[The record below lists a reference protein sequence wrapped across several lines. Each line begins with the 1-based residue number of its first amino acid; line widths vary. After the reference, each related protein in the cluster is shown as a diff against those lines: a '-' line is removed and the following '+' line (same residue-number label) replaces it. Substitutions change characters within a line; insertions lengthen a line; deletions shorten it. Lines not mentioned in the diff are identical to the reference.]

1 MVMGTPAFMSP
12 EQAKGERADHRVDIY
27 GVGAVLY
34 STLTGKPPFDEE
46 TPHQTV
52 LAVMSSE
59 PTRPRALVPTI
70 PPELELIVQK
80 AMARKPRRAYASM
93 SELDSALARFEEGF
107 VKRVG
112 VRTLSEPPPSIPPRP
127 GSAVDIASEL
137 DEARG
142 IRRRAI
148 AWMGLG
154 AALLVV
160 GGLSAAF
167 GVLAE
172 LAPNRALLPSELLL
186 ATLAVLG
193 SVFTPSLLF
202 LGWLRRSY
210 WNNSARMVGFVTA
223 VRAPVLAGV
232 AVYGIAALLG
242 RGVDALWPHLDASAA
257 TPNMSGWVG
266 WAPFLFGAALVAAGG
281 AALRL
286 RLTAH
291 SASLLKR
298 FAGGPVLVAAVSTA
312 CAAIL
317 ISGYE
322 ARDPTAAT
330 TTASGAPITAEAP
343 AALPLATATPGAAAP
358 PTPVTADPTPS
369 QAASAVS
376 PPPEKDAAPQTDLD
390 VAIAGGVEGLMELR
404 GRYPK
409 DPKVLK
415 PLALELA
422 KSPEQTSELLRVLDV
437 LFAEAPKEV
446 EDRELG
452 RMLYRAALSPTT
464 SQRALELM
472 RTRLGPT
479 GADMLFDIVLNNQEL
494 RGRAR
499 SALETA
505 DVQRNLSPPLKIA
518 YDLYFA
524 STCSARVDLLPQAI
538 KDGDERAIFV
548 LTLFSVKPKS
558 ACPKKKP
565 CYAPCG
571 KEAPAMEDAIKQI
584 RARLLASVPKPELAA
599 AFGAPLPR
607 ARRGPQDV
615 SEQRRHQ
622 ALDRLGA
629 QLEEPLVGEHAE
641 ASERLLAP
649 GRDRAARQGAEL
661 ARDDGAHLVTADRQR
676 PGDRGPGEL
685 GVLELVLR
693 DAVEDPRERRV
704 RAALGSLADD
714 ERRGG
719 LTDAPFT
726 DREPHHGRERRV
738 VEGAID
744 RERPRS
750 ERDGPVRGRQPE
762 GDPGVARL
770 VGHRSRRPRDELGRR
785 ADREELKHEAREGA
799 DRRVLHERD
808 AGPMLDERRALTRAQ
823 RAAGEAR
830 RAAPVDAHGR
840 GGSSV
845 LPVDQE
851 GATVD
856 RAVVTR
862 VLASATAP
870 VEGAPAVIAAVRVH
884 HALVVGRLTGEVPA
898 LPIEP
903 DALEALLALRVR
915 AARGERAQAAFR
927 RAGAVLLRCAMGVG
941 GAGVAGRR
949 SGLRAV
955 HGLGPVE
962 RAVGA
967 CLDAAHT
974 LADGLARSGLVAR
987 ASGGGREPEH
997 QQPTT
1002 TKQREDRGRRHARR

>member
-1 MVMGTPAFMSP
+1 MNPTDRPTAVNPEQHVDPIPADEDTLLGTTLHDTYKVLRFMAEGGMGRVYEAQHTRIAAKRFAIKVLHGELKNSLEVRMRFRREAEAAATVTHPHVVGVHDFGYAPDGRPYLVCDYLEGTDLGTLLVSERPLSIALAVQIARQLCRALEAAHQRNVIHRDLKPANVFLVGNPQDPDVRVLDFGLSRVVEGAEASVTQTGMVMGTPAFMSP

-80 AMARKPRRAYASM
+80 AMARSPDERYASM

-112 VRTLSEPPPSIPPRP
+112 ARTLSEPPPSIPPRP

-584 RARLLASVPKPELAA
+584 RARLLASVPKP
-599 AFGAPLPR
+599 
-607 ARRGPQDV
+607 
-615 SEQRRHQ
+615 
-622 ALDRLGA
+622 
-629 QLEEPLVGEHAE
+629 
-641 ASERLLAP
+641 
-649 GRDRAARQGAEL
+649 
-661 ARDDGAHLVTADRQR
+661 
-676 PGDRGPGEL
+676 
-685 GVLELVLR
+685 
-693 DAVEDPRERRV
+693 
-704 RAALGSLADD
+704 
-714 ERRGG
+714 
-719 LTDAPFT
+719 
-726 DREPHHGRERRV
+726 
-738 VEGAID
+738 
-744 RERPRS
+744 
-750 ERDGPVRGRQPE
+750 
-762 GDPGVARL
+762 
-770 VGHRSRRPRDELGRR
+770 
-785 ADREELKHEAREGA
+785 
-799 DRRVLHERD
+799 
-808 AGPMLDERRALTRAQ
+808 
-823 RAAGEAR
+823 
-830 RAAPVDAHGR
+830 
-840 GGSSV
+840 
-845 LPVDQE
+845 
-851 GATVD
+851 
-856 RAVVTR
+856 
-862 VLASATAP
+862 
-870 VEGAPAVIAAVRVH
+870 
-884 HALVVGRLTGEVPA
+884 
-898 LPIEP
+898 
-903 DALEALLALRVR
+903 
-915 AARGERAQAAFR
+915 
-927 RAGAVLLRCAMGVG
+927 
-941 GAGVAGRR
+941 
-949 SGLRAV
+949 
-955 HGLGPVE
+955 
-962 RAVGA
+962 
-967 CLDAAHT
+967 
-974 LADGLARSGLVAR
+974 
-987 ASGGGREPEH
+987 
-997 QQPTT
+997 
-1002 TKQREDRGRRHARR
+1002 